1 MFESWSAHFNE
12 VKEAVERFEKME
24 HNKQEYF
31 FDVHSI
37 ESIFDFYLD
46 QFELEKAERI
56 IRLGLR
62 QHPGAS
68 SLKIKEAII
77 YIEKGELSKA
87 TAILELLMH
96 IEKSNPEVYLNLGYI
111 YFREGN
117 NKKAIRTL
125 RDGLQYASDE
135 NDILLDTV
143 LYLNQFNEYDATIDI
158 LSVRYPQIRDDEN
171 LLFEFAYA
179 LDKIGENQKAYS
191 IYQEVLDLNPY
202 SENAWY
208 NTGISLVKTENLKE
222 AEEAFDMCLAINP
235 DHSQAYFNKG
245 NSLAQQNRYQEAL
258 DSYLDCLSYDTE
270 QTKCLQYIA
279 DCWNKLGNTTRAI
292 QFFEMAVRSDFVDFD
307 LWESYARFFLEQ
319 QEPKKCRNIIE
330 QILGE
335 KELMT
340 EEELGTFYHLIAQS
354 YVLDEKWNL
363 SKEYF
368 IRAACCNS
376 KDFRHQGALY
386 KLEKAL
392 NPEFNIEVFIEKYTS
407 KLIETA
413 SFHYMLAIYHLV
425 ITENFDNGID
435 HLEAALL
442 NAPGY
447 IEELTDLFPEIISLA
462 KNNKQLSSL
471 IELNNGNYEL

>member
-46 QFELEKAERI
+46 QFDLEKAERI
-56 IRLGLR
+56 IQLGLR

-77 YIEKGELSKA
+77 YIEKGQLSKA

-96 IEKSNPEVYLNLGYI
+96 IEKSNPEVYLNLGYV

-117 NKKAIRTL
+117 NPKAIHTL
-125 RDGLQYASDE
+125 KAGLEFANDE

-143 LYLNQFNEYDATIDI
+143 LYLNQFNEHNTTIDI
-158 LSVRYPQIRDDEN
+158 LSVRYPKIRNDEN
-171 LLFEFAYA
+171 LLFELAYA
-179 LDKIGENQKAYS
+179 LDKIGENRKAYD

-208 NTGISLVKTENLKE
+208 NAGISLVKIGRLKE

-235 DHSQAYFNKG
+235 EHSQAHFNKG
-245 NSLAQQNRYQEAL
+245 NSLAQQNRYLEAL
-258 DSYLDCLSYDTE
+258 DSYLDCVSYDID
-270 QTKCLQYIA
+270 QPKCLQYIA
-279 DCWNKLGNTTRAI
+279 DCWSKLGNTTKTIA
-292 QFFEMAVRSDFVDFD
+292 FFELAVKSDFVDFD
-307 LWESYARFFLEQ
+307 IWENYARFFLEQ
-319 QEPKKCRNIIE
+319 QDSKECRKIIDH
-330 QILGE
+330 ILGE

-354 YVLDEKWNL
+354 YVLDEKWNR
-363 SKEYF
+363 SRNFF
-368 IRAACCNS
+368 IKAARHNS
-376 KDFRHQGALY
+376 KDFRHQSALF

-392 NPEFNIEVFIEKYTS
+392 NPDFNIEIFIEQYTQ
-407 KLIETA
+407 KFVETA
-413 SFHYMLAIYHLV
+413 SFQYMLAAYHLMITENLDNGIYHLELAV
-425 ITENFDNGID
+425 V
-435 HLEAALL
+435 

-462 KNNKQLSSL
+462 RNNEQLSSL
-471 IELNNGNYEL
+471 IELNNGNYEF